1 MPTILQINV
10 TANWGSTGKIAE
22 QIGIVA
28 QSRGWDSYIAYGRY
42 MNSSKNNLIKIGS
55 QFDVY
60 EHYAEN
66 MLFGNEGLASRN
78 ATKALIERIEA
89 VSPDVVH
96 LHNIHDHYLN
106 YQILFEF
113 LNKKDIPVVWTFH
126 DCWAFAGS
134 CYYFDDTNCEQ
145 WKTRC
150 EKCPAPEGFIDR
162 AKLHFNQKKAL
173 YGSKKNLVI
182 VPVSDWIAN
191 LTKESFLKDRRIV
204 TIKNGIDLYVFKP
217 THTNLR
223 SHFSIPKDKTIVLGV
238 ALPWSARKG
247 LKDFVR
253 LSENESL
260 QIVLVGVS
268 PKQKKE
274 LPRNIIAIEKTSSAS
289 ELAEYYSMADVF
301 VNATYSDNYPT
312 TNLEAIACGTPVITY
327 KTGGS
332 PEAVDEKTGIVVE
345 QGDIDALADAIR
357 KMKEHPLS
365 SAACRKR
372 AEEHFDKDKCFEKYI
387 DLYEELLKGKF

>member
-22 QIGIVA
+22 SIGSLA
-28 QSRGWDSYIAYGRY
+28 QSKGWNSYIAYGRY
-42 MNSSKNNLIKIGS
+42 MNPSKNNLIKIGS

-66 MLFGNEGLASRN
+66 MLLGNEGLASRN

-89 VSPDVVH
+89 VCPDVVH

-150 EKCPAPEGFIDR
+150 DKCPAPEGFIDR
-162 AKLHFNQKKAL
+162 ARHHYELKKSL
-173 YGSKKNLVI
+173 YGNKENLVI

-191 LTKESFLKDRRIV
+191 LTKESFLKNRRIV
-204 TIKNGIDLYVFKP
+204 TIKNGIDLNVFKP
-217 THTNLR
+217 AHTNLR
-223 SHFSIPKDKTIVLGV
+223 SQLSIPKDKTIVLGV

-274 LPRNIIAIEKTSSAS
+274 LPRNIIAVEKTSSAS

-312 TNLEAIACGTPVITY
+312 TNLEAMACGTPVITY
-327 KTGGS
+327 RTGGS
-332 PEAVDEKTGIVVE
+332 PEAVDEKTGIVVD
-345 QGDIDALADAIR
+345 QGNVTALANAIIYLR
-357 KMKEHPLS
+357 EHPLS
-365 SAACRKR
+365 SEDCRKR

-387 DLYEELLKGKF
+387 ELYNSLLSDK

>member
-1 MPTILQINV
+1 MPKLLQINV

-42 MNSSKNNLIKIGS
+42 MNPSNNNLIKIGS

-66 MLFGNEGLASRN
+66 MLLGNEGLASRN

-106 YQILFEF
+106 YQIFFEF

-145 WKTRC
+145 WKTCC
-150 EKCPAPEGFIDR
+150 ENCPAPEGFIDR
-162 AKLHFNQKKAL
+162 ARHHYELKKSL
-173 YGSKKNLVI
+173 YGNKENLVI

-204 TIKNGIDLYVFKP
+204 TIKNGIDLNVFKP
-217 THTNLR
+217 AHTNLR
-223 SHFSIPKDKTIVLGV
+223 SQLSIPKDKTIVLGV

-312 TNLEAIACGTPVITY
+312 TNLEAMACGTPIITY
-327 KTGGS
+327 RTGGS

-345 QGDIDALADAIR
+345 QGNIEAMVDAIISL
-357 KMKEHPLS
+357 KNHPLL
-365 SAACRKR
+365 SADCRNR
-372 AEEHFDKDKCFEKYI
+372 AVEHFDKDKCYEKYI
-387 DLYEELLKGKF
+387 ELYESLIH